1 MKEEALA
8 LLKVWED
15 FPGRGDE
22 VKRWLPRM
30 RAAAANL
37 ADAIADSDVPAV
49 EPEVQPLPT
58 VDVSAPVAGLQM
70 NSLRAMSDKTIAN
83 LLEEADKELPV
94 VPDGAI
100 TSAASTSVTE
110 IAEEPSKQ

>member
-30 RAAAANL
+30 RVAAANL
-37 ADAIADSDVPAV
+37 ADAIAASDVPAV

-58 VDVSAPVAGLQM
+58 SSVSAPAAGLQL
-70 NSLRAMSDKTIAN
+70 NLLQAMSDKTVAA
-83 LLEEADKELPV
+83 LLEEADKESPV
-94 VPDGAI
+94 VSDAVI
-100 TSAASTSVTE
+100 TSTTSPPVTE
-110 IAEEPSKQ
+110 ITEEPSKQ